1 MVGRSIA
8 VREFVEILGF
18 VAVVLGLVG
27 LAVATWLIDPDLG
40 RVVASLEVVFVGV
53 ALVVAANMERS

>member
-1 MVGRSIA
+1 M
-8 VREFVEILGF
+8 REFVEILGF
-18 VAVVLGLVG
+18 AAVVLGLVG

-53 ALVVAANMERS
+53 ALVVAANMGERS